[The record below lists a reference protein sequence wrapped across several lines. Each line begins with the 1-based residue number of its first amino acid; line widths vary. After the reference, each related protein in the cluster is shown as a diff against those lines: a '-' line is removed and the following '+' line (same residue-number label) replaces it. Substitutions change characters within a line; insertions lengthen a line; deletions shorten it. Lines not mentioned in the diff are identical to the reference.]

1 MRKRYLSRMVISLFL
16 GVFCLTM
23 VGCGNKNGEDKEDAK
38 IEQNIE
44 DKEDIEDLNEKDEN
58 VDESKIENDGE
69 GAFESEKSKEVR
81 IYYVDEMTGE
91 VTVKTIMAKTENDIW
106 GALQETGIL
115 AEDCQL
121 LSFKVNEEAHTIDLD
136 FNAATGNRIR
146 SMGTTGETQ
155 IIGCIVNT
163 YLEAYDCDGIK
174 LTEEGKTLQT
184 SHGANYDGY
193 SGIMSF

>member
-1 MRKRYLSRMVISLFL
+1 M
-16 GVFCLTM
+16 FCLTM

-91 VTVKTIMAKTENDIW
+91 VTGKTIMAKTENDI
-106 GALQETGIL
+106 
-115 AEDCQL
+115 
-121 LSFKVNEEAHTIDLD
+121 
-136 FNAATGNRIR
+136 
-146 SMGTTGETQ
+146 
-155 IIGCIVNT
+155 
-163 YLEAYDCDGIK
+163 
-174 LTEEGKTLQT
+174 
-184 SHGANYDGY
+184 
-193 SGIMSF
+193 